1 MPILS
6 NNRAENHKYN
16 SLSGQSSIDNV
27 LLNSS
32 QINEK
37 THDEVNTGV
46 IDLEMPM
53 DVSESPELHEHYK
66 ETN

>member
-1 MPILS
+1 M
-6 NNRAENHKYN
+6 
-16 SLSGQSSIDNV
+16 

-32 QINEK
+32 TINEK

-46 IDLEMPM
+46 IDLDIPM
-53 DVSESPELHEHYK
+53 GVSESPELHEHYK